1 MTKIAFL
8 QSEYEDK
15 LGVLYLI
22 AYLKVKGHLAEMFI
36 EKSKWLDDV
45 KEFQPNILG
54 FSCLTGG
61 HLWVESYVEKIKKEK
76 RWDIPIIIGGSHATF
91 FPQMIENPYIDFICR
106 GEGEYALKEL
116 LDKIEKGEDLTSIQN
131 IWAKRNGLIIKN
143 EVRPLITDLDMLPIP
158 DRSHYNKYPLLKRN
172 PHKRMIASRGCPFNC
187 TYCYNSAFKALYK
200 NKGKIVRRRSVE
212 NVIQEILL
220 LKQQGGW
227 KTLEFVDDA
236 FLVHKEWFLRFTEK
250 YQKKVNLP
258 YTCFAIAKNIDQE
271 VAEALKRSNCK
282 CVEFGIEAGSEKI
295 RKEIYKK
302 RVSNSDIVRGAELLH
317 QQGIKF
323 LTFNMVGA
331 PFETI
336 EEMGETIRL
345 NQQIKTDYPWC
356 SIMQPYP
363 GTEIFNYCLEKGLVD
378 NKTEIDS
385 FTYFEKSILN
395 QEGKH
400 TIENVQKLFFL
411 FSKWPFLNK
420 FYKILVKLPF
430 NNLYTLIF
438 YICYTYSVKKRYSV
452 NIRHLI
458 LYWMKL
464 RETKRLASKKKQ
476 IQRLEFYE

>member
-212 NVIQEILL
+212 NGIQEILL

-363 GTEIFNYCLEKGLVD
+363 GTEIFAYCLEKGLID

-385 FTYFEKSILN
+385 FTYFEKSILRQEN
-395 QEGKH
+395 QK
-400 TIENVQKLFFL
+400 TIKNVQKLFFM
-411 FSKWPFLNK
+411 FSKFPFLNR
-420 FYKILVKLPF
+420 FYKTLVKLPL

-438 YICYTYSVKKRYSV
+438 YICYTYSLKKRYSV

-464 RETKRLASKKKQ
+464 RETKKLASKKKPDT
-476 IQRLEFYE
+476 ET